1 MGRVIVDQVLS
12 QQEIDALLNAMSS
25 GTLDEQKIEE
35 EAQEA
40 AKVKTYDFRRPTRL
54 TKEYINTLHMV
65 FDDFAKLSGT
75 LLASQLRTSVNLKV
89 AAIEQVS
96 YDEFIHSIA
105 RRTLIGLFHSDPMKG
120 SQMIEINPQL
130 CNFLIEL
137 LCGGQEIGSD
147 EANAKRDIEIRENFT
162 DIELSI
168 LEEVVTDL
176 MGVYQQVWKDIVEFT
191 PVLDT
196 IDTNPQLLQTMSPN
210 EPVVLVTFTVDLLDR
225 STFINLCIPY
235 IFFEGILDKLSIR
248 NWFDSSKDNDED
260 DSAELKRNLN
270 GVEMTIEAI
279 LGGAKM
285 DLADFLNLE
294 IGDVIK
300 LDKKTS
306 EPVETYIG
314 EQPFYMTKLG
324 KLSNGQFAVE
334 LIDKMEGEED

>member
-1 MGRVIVDQVLS
+1 MDQVLS

-25 GTLDEQKIEE
+25 GTIDEQKIEE

-54 TKEYINTLHMV
+54 NKEYISTLHMV

-75 LLASQLRTSVNLKV
+75 LLSSQLRTSVNLKV

-120 SQMIEINPQL
+120 SQMIEINHQL
-130 CNFLIEL
+130 CSFFIEL
-137 LCGGQEIGSD
+137 LCGGQETNSD
-147 EANAKRDIEIRENFT
+147 EVNAKRDIDIRENFT

-168 LEEVVTDL
+168 LEEVITNFK
-176 MGVYQQVWKDIVEFT
+176 GVYQQVWKDIVKLD

-196 IDTNPQLLQTMSPN
+196 IDTNPQLLQAMSPN

-235 IFFEGILDKLSIR
+235 IFFEGFLDKLNIR

-294 IGDVIK
+294 VGDVIK
-300 LDKKTS
+300 LDKKIS
-306 EPVETYIG
+306 EPVDTYID
-314 EQPFYMTKLG
+314 EQPFYTTKLG

>member
-1 MGRVIVDQVLS
+1 MDQVLS

-25 GTLDEQKIEE
+25 GTIDEQKIEE

-54 TKEYINTLHMV
+54 TKEYISTLHMV

-75 LLASQLRTSVNLKV
+75 LLSSQLRTSVNLKV

-130 CNFLIEL
+130 CSFFIEL
-137 LCGGQEIGSD
+137 LCGGQETTNSD
-147 EANAKRDIEIRENFT
+147 EVNAKRDIDIRENFT

-168 LEEVVTDL
+168 LEEVITNFK
-176 MGVYQQVWKDIVEFT
+176 GVYQQVWKDIVKLD

-196 IDTNPQLLQTMSPN
+196 IDTNPQLLQAMSPN
-210 EPVVLVTFTVDLLDR
+210 EPVVLVTFTVDLLGR

-235 IFFEGILDKLSIR
+235 IFFEGFLDKLNIR

-294 IGDVIK
+294 VGDVIK
-300 LDKKTS
+300 LDKKIS
-306 EPVETYIG
+306 EPVDTYID
-314 EQPFYMTKLG
+314 EQPFYTTKLG